1 MTALRFRLSPTQL
14 MASDNTGR
22 DKAPRSN
29 PTPGIKPK
37 RQRKKKRDGP
47 PQFQF
52 LTVTDPGQ
60 FKDGPAKR
68 TVRSQAMIHTKH
80 IEHIE
85 SERKGKQASEPAA
98 APAAA
103 VPHAPSVVRGRSLEG
118 SLANPVPPFFQRHE
132 LDPGHL
138 RSTTWG
144 AEPSLQIWGATNH
157 AQHMSVLDNDL
168 RPNMS
173 ATGARDTKTCKVVN
187 YEQTDRHE
195 EAVTRMLVGK
205 LARYHQIGD
214 GIDPFVVLPQ
224 FDNPELSA
232 LYLTRQCMRAFASD
246 STVKKWLPA
255 MLSHPHILLSST
267 ILVSTWLDMRAG
279 CSGDSSRTAMVKA
292 ETLRMIH
299 ERITNPTTELND
311 STLMVILHLLAGEMW
326 SCNEENLRT
335 HEAAVA
341 RFITSRGGLR
351 SLENRAV
358 VEVAAAC
365 CYHCDI
371 FCEVPTLPLFHA
383 WEPPDFVY
391 LDDDAAL
398 PESPLFSP
406 RSDFHTIANDASC
419 SVHTLGIL
427 YDMRQLTDVFI
438 AHNAGLGSVYD
449 VEVDSP
455 GRSSPPKVDLEARVS
470 IIHQRLLS
478 LPTAYQPGHASSEDW
493 VYETCRIAALIYTT
507 AIIMRVPF
515 SVAAD
520 LSHHQYI
527 PIEAE
532 SSATADI
539 GYLPT
544 TRPTEA
550 LYEAL
555 GRTDVA
561 NLWNNMSG
569 VLYWVCLVGAAASRS
584 PATMDMTAKIR
595 LHDDAH
601 AVWIRRCLIM
611 VSTRTMIVLVFQHP
625 QPVLIAQRRL
635 LKVQELITIGPAR
648 EAI

>member
-1 MTALRFRLSPTQL
+1 
-14 MASDNTGR
+14 MASDNSGR

-37 RQRKKKRDGP
+37 RQRKKRDGP

-52 LTVTDPGQ
+52 LTVTDPGH
-60 FKDGPAKR
+60 FKDEPAKR
-68 TVRSQAMIHTKH
+68 TIRSQAMIYTKH

-85 SERKGKQASEPAA
+85 LERRGKQASEPAT

-103 VPHAPSVVRGRSLEG
+103 IFHAPSVVRGRSFEG
-118 SLANPVPPFFQRHE
+118 SLANPVPAFPQRHE
-132 LDPGHL
+132 LDPGLL
-138 RSTTWG
+138 RSAAWG
-144 AEPSLQIWGATNH
+144 ADSSLQIWGATNH
-157 AQHMSVLDNDL
+157 AQRMSVLDNDL
-168 RPNMS
+168 RPNMF
-173 ATGARDTKTCKVVN
+173 AAGAQNTVTCKVVN

-195 EAVTRMLVGK
+195 EAVTRMLVAK

-224 FDNPELSA
+224 FQNPELSA

-292 ETLRMIH
+292 ETLRMIN
-299 ERITNPTTELND
+299 ERIANPTTELND
-311 STLMVILHLLAGEMW
+311 ATLMVILHLLAGEMW
-326 SCNEENLRT
+326 SCNEMNLRT

-371 FCEVPTLPLFHA
+371 FCEAQTLPLFRA

-391 LDDDAAL
+391 LDEDAAL

-406 RSDFHTIANDASC
+406 RSDFHTVANDASC
-419 SVHTLGIL
+419 SAHTLGIL

-449 VEVDSP
+449 VEVDGP
-455 GRSSPPKVDLEARVS
+455 GRLSPPKVDFEARVS
-470 IIHQRLLS
+470 VIHQRLLS
-478 LPTAYQPGHASSEDW
+478 LPSAYQSGHAASNDW
-493 VYETCRIAALIYTT
+493 IYETCRIVALIYTT

-520 LSHHQYI
+520 LSHHHDI
-527 PIEAE
+527 PIDAGPPTN
-532 SSATADI
+532 SNIA
-539 GYLPT
+539 YLPT

-569 VLYWVCLVGAAASRS
+569 VLYWVCVVGAAAARS
-584 PATMDMTAKIR
+584 PATIDMTAKTR

-611 VSTRTMIVLVFQHP
+611 LSTRTMIVLVFQHP
-625 QPVLIAQRRL
+625 QPVLTAQKRL
-635 LKVQELITIGPAR
+635 LKVQELIATGYAR
-648 EAI
+648 EVI